1 VELWTNAKT
10 NPSGLELSMLGFDE
24 AEGSVK
30 AKTKP
35 SGFELGFDWDDID
48 GSVVGGGM
56 KELELA

>member
-1 VELWTNAKT
+1 LTNAKT
-10 NPSGLELSMLGFDE
+10 NPSGFELSMLGLDE

-35 SGFELGFDWDDID
+35 SGFELGFDWDDKD
-48 GSVVGGGM
+48 GSVVVGGM

>member
-1 VELWTNAKT
+1 
-10 NPSGLELSMLGFDE
+10 MLGFDE

-35 SGFELGFDWDDID
+35 SGFELGLDWEDVD
-48 GSVVGGGM
+48 GCVVVGGM